1 MDCWEYQ
8 VIHINVEPPKPSLP
22 TPGGEAS
29 MVQDPPAAEGGGA
42 KPFFSE
48 TFLKRE
54 FPKFYE
60 KPAETSEPQSQHPA
74 QQLQT
79 FLNGQGTKGWEMVG
93 VFPVGNL
100 TMMFFR
106 RLKPADPIA
115 PVAVPA
121 VSEAPIPVESSL
133 QQLLGRMEALEQ
145 RLSSPRLQDSAT
157 PPPQPASMAQPGQQ
171 TQPADHTSLIT
182 SLNRQDSPQAVQSV
196 VLVSPDQLA
205 TLSGETPV
213 PSSVAAQAIG
223 LRSATSLAN
232 HGARY
237 GYNPGLSKMG
247 PNGMVAIYTGPGA
260 SESGG
265 KERRLWIVVPA
276 ERLTR

>member
-1 MDCWEYQ
+1 
-8 VIHINVEPPKPSLP
+8 
-22 TPGGEAS
+22 

-276 ERLTR
+276 ERLAR